1 MSVQGAGSFIQRSRM
16 AKARLDLKRHDDYLT
31 RSTAGADDYCGSA
44 ACNRVVARGRAVACG
59 DGSVAT
65 GLRVGVVAV
74 GRGGGADILGRRF
87 CSEALA
93 MTRAICSWLALSCS
107 TAFALSRAICCWMVL
122 SCSIPCPAIAISRAI
137 DWSNCV
143 NSGERAAVGASISA

>member
-1 MSVQGAGSFIQRSRM
+1 MVDGGREGQRGEM
-16 AKARLDLKRHDDYLT
+16 A
-31 RSTAGADDYCGSA
+31 TAGDRQG
-44 ACNRVVARGRAVACG
+44 VG
-59 DGSVAT
+59 T

-93 MTRAICSWLALSCS
+93 SKVLAMTRANCSWLALICSAAFALSRAIYSWLALSCS
-107 TAFALSRAICCWMVL
+107 IARPRV
-122 SCSIPCPAIAISRAI
+122 AISRAV

-143 NSGERAAVGASISA
+143 NSGDTAAAVGATSSGAV